1 MSDLEPQV
9 DTTIENMA
17 QFAVLKDSQPI
28 RAACFSPSGDYFVL
42 GTNSKALKICQLP
55 NLEGG
60 PNQPIRVV
68 LEQLNHH
75 IGSIYCVD
83 WSRTERLIASGSN
96 DRHIKLLVV
105 PNLQQGQNE
114 ILEMTLL
121 GHQAI
126 VRTVCFN
133 PTNDMILLSGGQ
145 VDRDL
150 KVWNSET
157 G

>member
-1 MSDLEPQV
+1 LVSDLEPQV

-105 PNLQQGQNE
+105 PNL
-114 ILEMTLL
+114 
-121 GHQAI
+121 
-126 VRTVCFN
+126 
-133 PTNDMILLSGGQ
+133 
-145 VDRDL
+145 
-150 KVWNSET
+150 
-157 G
+157 